1 MAEVTNVY
9 VVSKRDNQFGVH
21 IVTTQPTLFVS
32 GASGHLGRLVIA
44 ALQSRGYD
52 GKIIAGTRDPSKL
65 ADLKGVEVRKA
76 DFTDKAG
83 LVSALAGVDRFLI
96 ISTDQIGTR
105 LAGHLV
111 AVEAAKAAG
120 VKEIAYTSMPN
131 PEPTSAI
138 TFAPEHFGTEE
149 AIKASGIPYTILRM
163 NWYTENLLGSLPGAL
178 ASGKWYSSAAGG
190 RTGYVSRID
199 CARAAAGA
207 LLLPAANKTHTVTGP
222 AAVSNAEIA
231 AIATR
236 LTGKP
241 LELVEVDDASLAAGA
256 KAAGVPD
263 FVVDNFI
270 VAFDRNAREG
280 KVDLA
285 TDALE
290 TLWGTKPESVEAV
303 LVAHKAAL
311 AA

>member
-1 MAEVTNVY
+1 M
-9 VVSKRDNQFGVH
+9 
-21 IVTTQPTLFVS
+21 TTQPTLFVS

-44 ALQSRGYD
+44 ALQSRGYA

-65 ADLKGVEVRKA
+65 ADLKGVDVRKA

-83 LVSALAGVDRFLI
+83 LVSALAGVDKLLI

-131 PEPTSAI
+131 PEPPSAI

-163 NWYTENLLGSLPGAL
+163 NWYTHNLLGSLPNAL
-178 ASGKWYSSAAGG
+178 AQGQWYTSVGAGKVN
-190 RTGYVSRID
+190 YVTRED
-199 CARAAAGA
+199 CAKAAAGA
-207 LLLPAANKTHTVTGP
+207 LLKTASNQTYTVSGP
-222 AAVSNAEIA
+222 AALSATELA
-231 AIATR
+231 ALASAAS
-236 LTGKP
+236 GKP
-241 LELVEVDDASLAAGA
+241 LVVVDVSDEQLAGGA

-263 FVVDNFI
+263 FVVEHFI
-270 VAFDRNAREG
+270 VAFDRNTREG
-280 KVDLA
+280 KADVTTNA
-285 TDALE
+285 VE
-290 TLWGTKPESVEAV
+290 TLWGTKPESVEVFLGAN
-303 LVAHKAAL
+303 KAAL
-311 AA
+311 GA

>member
-1 MAEVTNVY
+1 
-9 VVSKRDNQFGVH
+9 VH
-21 IVTTQPTLFVS
+21 IVTTQPTLFIS
-32 GASGHLGRLVIA
+32 GAGGKLGRLVVEQLLA
-44 ALQSRGYD
+44 RGYA

-65 ADLKGVEVRKA
+65 ADLKGVEVRQA
-76 DFTDKAG
+76 DFADVDG
-83 LVSALAGVDRFLI
+83 LAKALAGADKFLL
-96 ISTDQIGTR
+96 ISTDQLGTR
-105 LAGHLV
+105 LENHTRAI
-111 AVEAAKAAG
+111 EAAKRAG
-120 VKEIAYTSMPN
+120 IKEIAYTSMPA
-131 PEPTSAI
+131 PEQPSAI

-149 AIKASGIPYTILRM
+149 AIKACGIPYTILRM
-163 NWYTENLLGSLPGAL
+163 AWYTENLLTSLPGAL

-207 LLLPAANKTHTVTGP
+207 LLVPAANKTYTVTGP

-241 LELVEVDDASLAAGA
+241 LEVVEVDDAALAAGA

-285 TDALE
+285 TDAVE
-290 TLWGTKPESVEAV
+290 SLWGTKPDSVEAV
-303 LVAHKAAL
+303 LLANQAVLVA
-311 AA
+311 